1 MSFLYREK
9 VALGLVLGLMVAV
22 AARGEVMTR
31 GHDEAGI
38 YPGGAG
44 ASRAASGAITGTTSP
59 DVDAAAGQ
67 GGLAREFS
75 TVVGG
80 THEVIFDLSRRR
92 MAGEPVREI
101 HLDPAGKPMVSVFG
115 PARNVAQR
123 RNGGG
128 AGRRWMCR
136 SWRRKRRI
144 RRLNCWRVIPRCP
157 SHAPRWIAWRF
168 T

>member
-1 MSFLYREK
+1 MSFQYREK

-128 AGRRWMCR
+128 LEDAGCADRGVE
-136 SWRRKRRI
+136 SG
-144 RRLNCWRVIPRCP
+144 V
-157 SHAPRWIAWRF
+157 F
-168 T
+168 VD